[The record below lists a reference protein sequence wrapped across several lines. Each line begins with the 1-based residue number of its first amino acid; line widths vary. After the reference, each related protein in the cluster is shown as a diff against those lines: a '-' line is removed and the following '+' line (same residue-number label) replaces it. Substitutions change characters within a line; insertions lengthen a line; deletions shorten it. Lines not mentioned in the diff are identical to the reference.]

1 MIIENLLK
9 FTVIVDSFFI
19 DLGYNDISDVWK
31 QEVDLPDLD
40 IIIDSLM
47 QQIKPFYRLL
57 HGVLRNNLWNRINK
71 FEPFNKASTIPAH
84 MLGVKNAIHNFLTN
98 RYLRNSFPL
107 FD

>member
-1 MIIENLLK
+1 M
-9 FTVIVDSFFI
+9 FCI

-40 IIIDSLM
+40 IIIDSMM

-57 HGVLRNNLWNRINK
+57 HGVLRNVLWNRINK

-84 MLGVKNAIHNFLTN
+84 MLGARKSILLFYSHNW
-98 RYLRNSFPL
+98 
-107 FD
+107 